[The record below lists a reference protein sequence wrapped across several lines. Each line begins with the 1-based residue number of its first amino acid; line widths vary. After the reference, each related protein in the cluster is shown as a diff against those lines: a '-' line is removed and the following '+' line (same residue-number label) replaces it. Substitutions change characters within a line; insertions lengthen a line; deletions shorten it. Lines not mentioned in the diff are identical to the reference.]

1 MASEIVPD
9 DVVKAHIVYEYGQAL
24 ASVAERFLRYPD
36 RMSSARSDAERRKID
51 ADYARILIR
60 TVSSYQI
67 AVSAL
72 RGDSAGMVG
81 RSGIRAIYRYFIN
94 ACRSICGR

>member
-9 DVVKAHIVYEYGQAL
+9 DVVKAHVVYEYGQAL

-36 RMSSARSDAERRKID
+36 RMSSVRSDAERRKID
-51 ADYARILIR
+51 EDYARILIR
-60 TVSSYQI
+60 VMSSHGI

-72 RGDSAGMVG
+72 RGDSAGMVS
-81 RSGIRAIYRYFIN
+81 RSGIRALYRYFID
-94 ACRSICGR
+94 ACRSVCGR